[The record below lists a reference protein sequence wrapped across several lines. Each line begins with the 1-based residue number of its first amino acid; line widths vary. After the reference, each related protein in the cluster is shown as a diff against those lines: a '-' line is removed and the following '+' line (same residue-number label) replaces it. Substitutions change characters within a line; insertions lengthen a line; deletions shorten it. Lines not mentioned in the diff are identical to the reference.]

1 MVTDQTRNELWNQL
15 LDIDANCRYYEAV
28 YSRTT
33 TTHFVVR
40 VLTLVFLAGSITA
53 VLNLLPWGN
62 DLAKALLVVAVTALT
77 VWDAVS
83 NYPKKAAVAH
93 LIHFQSVRV
102 RSEMRDLWL
111 SVEDGSAD
119 EDDIRRR
126 LRELI
131 RLANEIETW
140 AGFSDITVNTKL
152 NRKTTDEADKVVAD
166 YHRGSVPGTPQ

>member
-28 YSRTT
+28 HSRTT

-40 VLTLVFLAGSITA
+40 VITLVALAGSITA
-53 VLNLLPWGN
+53 ILNLLPWGN
-62 DLAKALLVVAVTALT
+62 DLAKTLLVVLVTGLT

-102 RSEMRDLWL
+102 RSELRDLWF
-111 SVEDGSAD
+111 SVEDAAAD
-119 EDDIRRR
+119 EGDIRRR

-131 RLANEIETW
+131 RMANEIETW
-140 AGFSDITVNTKL
+140 AGFSDITVDVKL